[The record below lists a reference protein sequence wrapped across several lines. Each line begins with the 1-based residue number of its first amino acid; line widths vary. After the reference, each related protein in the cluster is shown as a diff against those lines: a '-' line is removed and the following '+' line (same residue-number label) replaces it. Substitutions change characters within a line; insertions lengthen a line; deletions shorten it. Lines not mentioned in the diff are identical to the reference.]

1 MPPHPGCSAKRNP
14 SYTAL
19 DANPEVPFVMFPV
32 LLLSCSMILLGE
44 PPAAPAKAAPKP
56 PRTAVR
62 TGAPIKPL
70 ELNLATKEELMRLPG
85 VDDLMADRI
94 IAGRPYR
101 VRTNLITRGI
111 MPRSL
116 YSVLRPLVSAQQPP
130 PSK

>member
-1 MPPHPGCSAKRNP
+1 MRLMLTLVCSIAVFAEQPAPPPKGAPR
-14 SYTAL
+14 
-19 DANPEVPFVMFPV
+19 VPRSRV
-32 LLLSCSMILLGE
+32 
-44 PPAAPAKAAPKP
+44 K
-56 PRTAVR
+56 

-101 VRTNLITRGI
+101 VRTNLVTRGI
-111 MPRSL
+111 MPRGL
-116 YSVLRPLVSAQQPP
+116 YSVLRPLVSAQQPM

>member
-1 MPPHPGCSAKRNP
+1 MLPILPLIC
-14 SYTAL
+14 
-19 DANPEVPFVMFPV
+19 V
-32 LLLSCSMILLGE
+32 LVLLGE
-44 PPAAPAKAAPKP
+44 PPAPPPKAAPKA
-56 PRTAVR
+56 PRSKLK

-101 VRTNLITRGI
+101 VRTNLVTRGI

-116 YSVLRPLVSAQQPP
+116 YTVLRPLVSAQQPLP
-130 PSK
+130 PK